1 MALDLDAARLVEPL
15 GADLPCGED
24 LDEAADL
31 DFLNSLAHVE
41 AQLPS
46 SFFSRDDEGN
56 QQVFDR
62 STIDFGR
69 ESKRLLGLLDR
80 TRDLRVLTL
89 LARLAMLDRDLRG
102 FGQVLAA
109 VAGLLETQWEA
120 VHPRGEGESYD
131 LRTAV
136 LHGLDDVPTIV
147 LPLQHVTLVQSRRHG
162 PVSFRTVMVAD
173 GEVPPRN
180 GEPGPDRGAVE
191 RVLAEAD
198 PDALKPIQAALAT
211 IADAADRVGAVTLA
225 RGGYGNAVILE
236 RLSGLVGRI
245 RAFLG
250 AAAPAPEAAAPTPE
264 GSEAAPAASA
274 PVAAAAPARPA
285 GAIATT
291 AEAAAA
297 LAAAAAYLRA
307 HEPSSPAE
315 VLVRQARMLVGKSFL
330 DVMRILM
337 PNQVSDAAIV
347 IGASRGLRLTF
358 DQLAAVPDEQEG
370 RDGGDAEDSWDAPA
384 EAADGGEAEPAE
396 AESAPPP
403 AFKAATRAEAMA
415 LLREVG
421 THFRRAEPASPIPLL
436 LEKAASFADRD
447 FLAILKDVLS
457 DSEST

>member
-1 MALDLDAARLVEPL
+1 MALDLDATRLVEPL

-31 DFLNSLAHVE
+31 DFLNGLSHVE

-46 SFFSRDDEGN
+46 AFFSRDDEGN

-80 TRDLRVLTL
+80 TRDLRLLTL

-102 FGQVLAA
+102 FGQVLVA

-120 VHPRGEGESYD
+120 VHPRGEDGSYD
-131 LRTAV
+131 LRAAV
-136 LHGLDDVPTIV
+136 LHALDDVPTVV
-147 LPLQHVTLVQSRRHG
+147 LPLQHVPLVQSRRHG
-162 PVSFRTVMVAD
+162 PISFRTVMVAD

-180 GEPGPDRGAVE
+180 GDPSPDRGAIE
-191 RVLAEAD
+191 RVLAEAE
-198 PDALKPIQAALAT
+198 PEALKPIQEALAT
-211 IADAADRVGAVTLA
+211 IAEAADRIGALTLA
-225 RGGYGNAVILE
+225 RAGYGNAVVLE

-250 AAAPAPEAAAPTPE
+250 AAAAPEAAPATASETGAASPD
-264 GSEAAPAASA
+264 GSGAAPVHAASA
-274 PVAAAAPARPA
+274 VPVRPA

-291 AEAAAA
+291 AQASAA

-315 VLVRQARMLVGKSFL
+315 VLVRQAQMLVGKSFL

-337 PNQVSDAAIV
+337 PEQAAAAAIV
-347 IGASRGLRLTF
+347 IGANRGLRLTF
-358 DQLAAVPDEQEG
+358 DQLAAVPDEQA
-370 RDGGDAEDSWDAPA
+370 DAAESWDAPA
-384 EAADGGEAEPAE
+384 ETPGSGDAEAAGAEAAPEPA
-396 AESAPPP
+396 
-403 AFKAATRAEAMA
+403 FRAATRAEAVA

-421 THFRRAEPASPIPLL
+421 SHFRRAEPASPIPLL
-436 LEKAASFADRD
+436 LEKAAGFADRD
-447 FLAILKDVLS
+447 FLAILKDVLPAG
-457 DSEST
+457 ETE